1 MMLLPTPTPTLYNE
15 YLIIV
20 DISTSIGKSLLVEE
34 LDFLLR

>member
-1 MMLLPTPTPTLYNE
+1 MMLLPTPTQHNE

-20 DISTSIGKSLLVEE
+20 DISTSIGKSLLVED